1 TDLDN
6 LQPLCAAHNLAKE
19 HRRAAHERRTRTHR
33 NAAPRHTP
41 QYPTVH
47 PAEDPPTDPD
57 PPPPQ

>member
-33 NAAPRHTP
+33 RDTGA
-41 QYPTVH
+41 
-47 PAEDPPTDPD
+47 DPPSSP
-57 PPPPQ
+57 